1 MSGWIQ
7 AAMQQN
13 TIGFFIEKFV
23 VSRFNLRRFAKRE
36 QNLKNCNESDQNTL
50 NYSEHLEQCM

>member
-13 TIGFFIEKFV
+13 TIDINQAQALHSVDEHARQCYV
-23 VSRFNLRRFAKRE
+23 NLFQPCMKQRVIIA
-36 QNLKNCNESDQNTL
+36 ES
-50 NYSEHLEQCM
+50 